1 MRGRRLRAWYPAF
14 RTCAEYSWKSKNQY
28 IPVHYRVTF
37 TSCYAAQLDQMAAC
51 EGAGDREFS
60 RALDYAVQRV
70 QTATFSPKPEQ
81 TAAIRA
87 IYKGKDVFVWLPTG
101 FGKSFCYEA
110 IPFVLDWKLKRTNGG
125 SLVLIVS
132 PLVALMVDQVCSLR
146 ARSVKAAIISGGAG
160 GFDEELIAR
169 ESDLEECSLLFGA
182 PEAFLKSKWREAME
196 KPCITQRIVAVVID
210 EAHCVTMW

>member
-1 MRGRRLRAWYPAF
+1 
-14 RTCAEYSWKSKNQY
+14 
-28 IPVHYRVTF
+28 
-37 TSCYAAQLDQMAAC
+37 MAAG
-51 EGAGDREFS
+51 EGAGEREFQ

-87 IYKGKDVFVWLPTG
+87 IYEGKDVFVWLPTG

-110 IPFVLDWKLKRTNGG
+110 IPFVLDWKLKRTDSGTRS

-146 ARSVKAAIISGGAG
+146 TRGVKAAIISGGAG
-160 GFDEELIAR
+160 GFDEDFIAKDK
-169 ESDLEECSLLFGA
+169 DLEECSLLFGA
-182 PEAFLKSKWREAME
+182 PEAFLRSKWRDTME
-196 KPCITQRIVAVVID
+196 KPCISQRIVAVVID